1 MMNSD
6 DNLLE
11 QRSRVDDDQFD
22 ELSQL
27 KEMNEFEEIQKVSL

>member
-11 QRSRVDDDQFD
+11 QRSRVDDNQFD

>member
-27 KEMNEFEEIQKVSL
+27 KEMNEFEEIQKNL

>member
-27 KEMNEFEEIQKVSL
+27 KEMNEFEEI

>member
-27 KEMNEFEEIQKVSL
+27 KEMKEFEEIQKVSL